1 MPFHQE
7 WKQSPRTVPS
17 HSSNSSQDRFPQKN
31 MSGGSKV
38 KKVKK
43 VWVRKKAKA
52 PEVATIKE
60 ESRDIQVPT
69 GDATK
74 TIQAEKIEAEAVTVN
89 VDGLTEAFGRSDRP
103 S

>member
-1 MPFHQE
+1 
-7 WKQSPRTVPS
+7 
-17 HSSNSSQDRFPQKN
+17 